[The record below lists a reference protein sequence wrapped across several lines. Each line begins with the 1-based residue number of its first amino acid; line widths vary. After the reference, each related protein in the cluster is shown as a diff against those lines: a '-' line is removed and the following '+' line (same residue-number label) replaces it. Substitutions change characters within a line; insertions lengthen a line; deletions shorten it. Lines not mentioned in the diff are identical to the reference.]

1 MSSAAMPS
9 FSLTGRRALVTGGSS
24 GLGLHF
30 AKVLGTAGASVALA
44 ARRLGRLET
53 EVATLREHGVDAYA
67 VELDVSQRASVARAV
82 MRAGELLGGPAEI
95 VVNNAGTT
103 DTKRALDY
111 TDTDWDRVVG
121 TNLKG
126 AWIVAQESARSL
138 VAANRGG
145 TIINVTSILANR
157 VAGGVSPY
165 CASKA
170 GLRHLTHALALEL
183 ARFQIRVNSLAPG
196 YIATDLN
203 REFLSSKA
211 GESLRS
217 RIAARRFGAPE
228 DLDGALLLLA
238 SDAGA
243 YMTGAEIV
251 VDGGHQCASL

>member
-1 MSSAAMPS
+1 MSSTAIPS
-9 FSLTGRRALVTGGSS
+9 FSLTGRRALVTGASS

-30 AKVLGTAGASVALA
+30 AQVLGAAGAAVALT
-44 ARRLGRLET
+44 ARRLGHLEAA
-53 EVATLREHGVDAYA
+53 VATLREHGVNAHA
-67 VELDVSQRASVARAV
+67 VELDVTQRASVERAV
-82 MRAGELLGGPAEI
+82 TRAGELLGGPAEI
-95 VVNNAGTT
+95 IVNNAGTT

-111 TDTDWDRVVG
+111 TDTDWERIIG

-145 TIINVTSILANR
+145 TIINITSILASR

-165 CASKA
+165 CASKG
-170 GLRHLTHALALEL
+170 GLRHLTQALALEL
-183 ARFQIRVNSLAPG
+183 ARFRIRVNSLAPG

-211 GESLRS
+211 GEALQS
-217 RIAARRFGAPE
+217 RIPARRLGAPA

-238 SDAGA
+238 SDAGS
-243 YMTGAEIV
+243 YMTGIEIV